1 MMRKLM
7 GGLLLAVGLLSAAPD
22 AAMDAKMTDQV
33 RRKLANDA
41 EVKGGALDVDVK
53 DGVATLKGKV
63 ARQKDVGRAEKLAK
77 KVKGVKSVVNQLEVS
92 PLRM

>member
-1 MMRKLM
+1 MRNYI
-7 GGLLLAVGLLSAAPD
+7 VGLLFAVSLAHAAPD

-63 ARQKDVGRAEKLAK
+63 SRQKDVGRAEKLSK

-92 PLRM
+92 PLKM

>member
-1 MMRKLM
+1 MRKWM
-7 GGLLLAVGLLSAAPD
+7 GGLLLAVGLLRAAPD
-22 AAMDAKMTDQV
+22 AARDAMMTDQV

-53 DGVATLKGKV
+53 DGVATIKGKV
-63 ARQKDVGRAEKLAK
+63 SRQKDVGRAERIAK